1 MDRVKELKSMRFD
14 DVKPG
19 HPDDISDQVMR
30 LVSVLRGPTEQIQ
43 HFVFSPDAT
52 PLGAACLDGTV
63 RL

>member
-1 MDRVKELKSMRFD
+1 MRFD
-14 DVKPG
+14 DVEPG

-43 HFVFSPDAT
+43 HFVFSPDET
-52 PLGAACLDGTV
+52 LLGAARLDGTV